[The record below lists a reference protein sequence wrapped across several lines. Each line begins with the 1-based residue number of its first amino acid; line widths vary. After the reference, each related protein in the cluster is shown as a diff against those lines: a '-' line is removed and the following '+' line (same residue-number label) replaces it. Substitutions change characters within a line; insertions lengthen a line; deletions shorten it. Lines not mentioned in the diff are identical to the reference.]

1 MDKQSFQLGV
11 HVGEIKAWCE
21 AAKNDAK
28 EMSLSAPFKK
38 EEYTVILPYM
48 REYAERNNVNYYLEK
63 ELLKTDLFPDID
75 LEGIWVFIIYRK
87 QEILLAYLSLK
98 KEKEKLL
105 ETREYEGEKRREIA
119 RKMGRLLGYSETA
132 IEGRWQ

>member
-1 MDKQSFQLGV
+1 MDEQSFRLGV

-38 EEYTVILPYM
+38 GEYELILPYM
-48 REYAERNNVNYYLEK
+48 REYAERNSVNYYLEK
-63 ELLKTDLFPDID
+63 ELLKTDLFQDID

-87 QEILLAYLSLK
+87 QEVLLAYLSLK
-98 KEKEKLL
+98 KEKQQLIE
-105 ETREYEGEKRREIA
+105 EGQYNGEKRREIA
-119 RKMGRLLGYSETA
+119 RKMGRLLGYSDSA
-132 IEGRWQ
+132 IEERWL

>member
-1 MDKQSFQLGV
+1 MDEQSFQLGV

-28 EMSLSAPFKK
+28 EMSLSAPFKE
-38 EEYTVILPYM
+38 EEYSVILPYM

-98 KEKEKLL
+98 KEKEQLL
-105 ETREYEGEKRREIA
+105 ETGEYEGEKRRGIA
-119 RKMGRLLGYSETA
+119 RKMGRLLGYSESA
-132 IEGRWQ
+132 IEERWH

>member
-1 MDKQSFQLGV
+1 M

-38 EEYTVILPYM
+38 GEYELILPYM
-48 REYAERNNVNYYLEK
+48 REYAERNSVNYYLEK
-63 ELLKTDLFPDID
+63 ELLKTDLFQDID

-87 QEILLAYLSLK
+87 QEVLLAYLSLK
-98 KEKEKLL
+98 KEKQQLIE
-105 ETREYEGEKRREIA
+105 EGQYNGEKRREIA
-119 RKMGRLLGYSETA
+119 RKMGRLLGYSDSA
-132 IEGRWQ
+132 IEERWL

>member
-1 MDKQSFQLGV
+1 MDEQSFRLGV

-38 EEYTVILPYM
+38 GEYELILPYM
-48 REYAERNNVNYYLEK
+48 REYAERNSVNYYLEK
-63 ELLKTDLFPDID
+63 ELLKTDLFQDID

-87 QEILLAYLSLK
+87 QEVLLAYLSLK
-98 KEKEKLL
+98 KEKQQLISEGQ
-105 ETREYEGEKRREIA
+105 YNGEKRREIA
-119 RKMGRLLGYSETA
+119 RKWGRLLGYSDSA
-132 IEGRWQ
+132 IEERWL

>member
-1 MDKQSFQLGV
+1 MDEQSFRLGV

-28 EMSLSAPFKK
+28 EMSLSAPFKE
-38 EEYTVILPYM
+38 EEYPVILPYM
-48 REYAERNNVNYYLEK
+48 REYAERNNVKYYLEK

-98 KEKEKLL
+98 KEKENLL
-105 ETREYEGEKRREIA
+105 ETGEYEGERRREIA
-119 RKMGRLLGYSETA
+119 RKMGRLLGYSESA

>member
-1 MDKQSFQLGV
+1 MDEQSFQLGV

-28 EMSLSAPFKK
+28 EMSLSAPFKE
-38 EEYTVILPYM
+38 EEYSVILPYM

-98 KEKEKLL
+98 KEKENLL

-119 RKMGRLLGYSETA
+119 RKMGRLLGYSESA

>member
-1 MDKQSFQLGV
+1 MDEHSFRLGV

-28 EMSLSAPFKK
+28 EMSLSAPFKE
-38 EEYTVILPYM
+38 EEYELILPYM

-63 ELLKTDLFPDID
+63 ELLMTDLFPDID

-87 QEILLAYLSLK
+87 QEVLLAYLSLK
-98 KEKEKLL
+98 KEKQQLIE
-105 ETREYEGEKRREIA
+105 EGLYSGENRREIA
-119 RKMGRLLGYSETA
+119 RKMGRLLGYSDSA
-132 IEGRWQ
+132 IEERWL